1 MLSLYKGCSLM
12 MPTFRT
18 VPQFGLKE
26 HMADLPPL
34 PTEAIKTLVV
44 VGAQWGDEGK
54 AKVVDLLAETADV
67 VIRSQGGCNAGHTV
81 QHNGETFKFHHLPSG
96 LLYGDKVCVIGSGV
110 VLSPT
115 VLAQELAGIHSRGY
129 TTEQLYIS
137 ERCHVTFPYHIEQ
150 DKHQEALR
158 CIQQGGSK
166 IGTTG
171 RGIGPTYMDKVGRL
185 GIRVIDLFED
195 ETLLRQQFEQ
205 LVQAKGFVSACTV
218 DWLMNVANDY
228 RTILS
233 PYVANTV
240 TLLQNALKAKQ
251 TLLFE
256 GAQGTL
262 LDVDFGTYPYVTS
275 SNATAGGA
283 CTGTGVGP
291 SKIEATL
298 GVMKAYLTRV
308 GEGPFPTECLD
319 NVGETLCDI
328 GQEYGTTTGR
338 KRRCGWFDAVVA
350 RYSVEVNGLDGI
362 ALTKL
367 DVLDTFE
374 EINVAVAYK
383 HRSTDEVITDMPT
396 SLNDL
401 ALYDPVY
408 ETLPGWQANTVE
420 ARSYDA
426 LPEACKAY
434 LERLEQLCGCPIW
447 MVSVGPD
454 RSQTLHKYH
463 PFLASN
469 TTALV

>member
-1 MLSLYKGCSLM
+1 M
-12 MPTFRT
+12 MPQFRAT
-18 VPQFGLKE
+18 PRFNCPEEAVTPALPQ
-26 HMADLPPL
+26 HPV
-34 PTEAIKTLVV
+34 KTLVV

-81 QHNGETFKFHHLPSG
+81 QYNNQTFKFHHLPSG
-96 LLYGDKVCVIGSGV
+96 LLYGDKLCVIGSGV
-110 VLSPT
+110 VLSPQ
-115 VLAQELAGIHSRGY
+115 VLAGELASIHERGY

-150 DKHQEALR
+150 DKQQEALR
-158 CIQQGGSK
+158 TLGQGGNK

-185 GIRVIDLFED
+185 GIRVIDLFEP
-195 ETLLRQQFEQ
+195 EAILRQQFEQ

-218 DWLMNVANDY
+218 DWLMSVAQEY
-228 RTILS
+228 RTILA

-240 TLLQNALKAKQ
+240 TLLQDALKAKQ

-262 LDVDFGTYPYVTS
+262 LDVDFGTYPFVTS

-308 GEGPFPTECLD
+308 GEGPFPTECTD
-319 NVGETLCDI
+319 AVGEALCDI
-328 GQEYGTTTGR
+328 GQEFGTTTGR

-374 EINVAVAYK
+374 TIQVAVAYQ
-383 HRSTDEVITDMPT
+383 HSQTGEVVEQLPT
-396 SLNDL
+396 SLHDL
-401 ALYDPVY
+401 AHYLPVY
-408 ETLPGWQANTVE
+408 ETLPGWQTDTTQ
-420 ARSYDA
+420 ARTYDE
-426 LPEACKAY
+426 LPQACKAY
-434 LERLEQLCGCPIW
+434 LERLEQLCGCVIW

-454 RSQTLHKYH
+454 RTQTLHKYH
-463 PFLASN
+463 PFLQ
-469 TTALV
+469 TTATAV